1 MPAAALTWNTLY
13 AAASYGQY
21 LHTVHSQTRS
31 HAQNQYICI
40 CGCSYVCIVC
50 AYMYTHTHVFVCPSR
65 QRVGHRRRRHDV
77 RPGVAFASFWCV
89 RGVCVCE
96 CVFESCCFIID
107 YGFEVVLAMT
117 SSLHSLSVFHKFKLL
132 IF

>member
-40 CGCSYVCIVC
+40 CGCSYVCTHMYSCVHPDSALAIADADTMSGPAWPLLHFGVC
-50 AYMYTHTHVFVCPSR
+50 V
-65 QRVGHRRRRHDV
+65 
-77 RPGVAFASFWCV
+77 V
-89 RGVCVCE
+89 RGVRVSVCVSV
-96 CVFESCCFIID
+96 CVRVMLF
-107 YGFEVVLAMT
+107 YNRLR
-117 SSLHSLSVFHKFKLL
+117 L
-132 IF
+132 